1 MNLIRHSHSALTS
14 FCLLLSGHLSAQTII
29 GAASRALNGISSIQ
43 APGFTGIFNS
53 PASGRWDSTNV
64 VVADY
69 RNMFGVQGLGS
80 AALGISTGLKSLR
93 LGALWNRTGSDF
105 VSRQEFRVHCSGRIS
120 ELLSLGLGLQYRF
133 VRMSGLYRS
142 AGTPI
147 VQLGMALKAG
157 RKTDLV
163 IDWYNAVPVSAN
175 KNDITS
181 AGVAHLRAGVR
192 HRVSP
197 QAGLLAEV
205 HTRYG
210 DYPNLSYIRGGI
222 WYQTGHITFLA
233 GAGNGPEPLSFGICF
248 KSRQF
253 RLDLASSYHAS
264 LGFSPQCSVN
274 WFW

>member
-1 MNLIRHSHSALTS
+1 MNWIRHSRSALTCI
-14 FCLLLSGHLSAQTII
+14 CLLISGHLSAQTLI
-29 GAASRALNGISSIQ
+29 GASSRALGGISSIQ
-43 APGFTGIFNS
+43 APGFTGVFNS

-69 RNMFGVQGLGS
+69 RNMFGVKGLGS
-80 AALGISTGLKSLR
+80 AALGVSTGLKSLR
-93 LGALWNRTGSDF
+93 IGALWNRTGSDF
-105 VSRQEFRVHCSGRIS
+105 VSRQEFKIHCSGRIS

-133 VRMSGLYRS
+133 VRMSGQYGS

-157 RKTDLV
+157 RKTDVV
-163 IDWYNAVPVSAN
+163 IDWYNAVPFSTN
-175 KNDITS
+175 KDLTN

-192 HRVSP
+192 HRVSL

-210 DYPNLSYIRGGI
+210 DYPNRSFLRGGL
-222 WYQTGHITFLA
+222 WYQTGRITFLA
-233 GAGNGPEPLSFGICF
+233 GAGNGPEPISFGMCF
-248 KSRQF
+248 KSGQL
-253 RLDLASSYHAS
+253 RLDLASSYHTS
-264 LGFSPQCSVN
+264 LGFSPQCSIN